1 MEKGRLLQATDKNM
15 LVLGGMIGDGFQDPN
30 GESSYYT
37 GENETWEEYQ
47 ARIYEKTLALM
58 DKKIVA
64 EFMNYE
70 TQKSKKVTFQVV
82 GVLPKGN
89 SNDSYSAYAPLETV
103 QKLQKLMLTS
113 EEKKQKNRDDYNQI
127 TIVTEDVSYT
137 KTICQTLKDSG
148 YNAYSVAES
157 LEGIEDQSK
166 VIQMVLGGIGGI
178 TLLVAAIGIIN
189 TMVMSIS

>member
-1 MEKGRLLQATDKNM
+1 MYGIEPAAMETKGMSVEKGRLLQATDKNM

-70 TQKSKKVTFQVV
+70 TQKSKKVT
-82 GVLPKGN
+82 
-89 SNDSYSAYAPLETV
+89 
-103 QKLQKLMLTS
+103 
-113 EEKKQKNRDDYNQI
+113 
-127 TIVTEDVSYT
+127 VSGGR
-137 KTICQTLKDSG
+137 C
-148 YNAYSVAES
+148 VAQ
-157 LEGIEDQSK
+157 GQ
-166 VIQMVLGGIGGI
+166 QQ
-178 TLLVAAIGIIN
+178 
-189 TMVMSIS
+189 